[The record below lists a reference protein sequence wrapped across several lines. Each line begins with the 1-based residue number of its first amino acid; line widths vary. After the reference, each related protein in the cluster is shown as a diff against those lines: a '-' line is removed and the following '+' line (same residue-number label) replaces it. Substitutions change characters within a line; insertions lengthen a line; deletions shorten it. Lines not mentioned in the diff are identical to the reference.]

1 MTMGD
6 TLLNGR
12 PAEDFELAAIEHGR
26 ESDLKRDKESL
37 KGLLAEYPREEPP
50 VPRPVTDLPVLR

>member
-1 MTMGD
+1 MSD

-12 PAEDFELAAIEHGR
+12 PAEDFELAAIARGR
-26 ESDLKRDKESL
+26 ECDLERDMRQL
-37 KGLLAEYPREEPP
+37 AGLLAEYPRQPEP